1 MSALGAQGGEVWGG
15 GAYGTGF
22 QTLVM
27 TKPCLPYP
35 TLGKAAHRLMASKVS
50 RASPGVSLDGL
61 VVSWTQLDIGHSLP
75 PSHPSPSRLLDV
87 LPHQLPS

>member
-1 MSALGAQGGEVWGG
+1 MSALRAQGREVWGG

-27 TKPCLPYP
+27 TKPCLPDP

-50 RASPGVSLDGL
+50 RASPGISPVGL
-61 VVSWTQLDIGHSLP
+61 VVS
-75 PSHPSPSRLLDV
+75 
-87 LPHQLPS
+87 